1 MIENIRSQLAANP
14 RLRIGLAL
22 ILSILGIYLVLDKSE
37 QFNKQLKEYRR
48 VSFSLAQA
56 RQEATD
62 TSWVNRAKVANDALS
77 AMRQSDWIDSS
88 HGLIQS
94 KWNDALQTLL
104 TQEKAVNASVTLSDS
119 VAEPGTNESDEPSGA
134 VAGVTSMRA
143 KLRFEAAP
151 KSLYTILQVI
161 ENGKQLVVVD
171 TLNYQWLGT
180 VGRAEIN
187 LRTFARIADQMPAA
201 DDGAVVTT
209 PLKGN

>member
-1 MIENIRSQLAANP
+1 MMENFRSQLAANP

-22 ILSILGIYLVLDKSE
+22 ILSILGIYLVSDKSE

-48 VSFSLAQA
+48 VGASLAQA

-77 AMRQSDWIDSS
+77 AMRQTDWIDSS

-119 VAEPGTNESDEPSGA
+119 VAEPGASEGDQPTGA
-134 VAGVTSMRA
+134 AAGVTPMRA

-180 VGRAEIN
+180 VGRAEVN
-187 LRTFARIADQMPAA
+187 LRTFARIADRTSMAEEAA
-201 DDGAVVTT
+201 PVTK
-209 PLKGN
+209 PQKGY